1 MVAKSI
7 YRYVLVLGVLMASVL
22 FGAWYFKILNNVSTF
37 FQAHT
42 QTQTQTKR
50 ADAPMV
56 VTKDEAVHSYV
67 DKTKEQL
74 VLEIQNSYSINDY
87 KKNIENLKTLIQ
99 ELLGSVDLV
108 ERVALERELS
118 FLQVKLDNAA
128 QSYDEKIQILLEVAL
143 FLESVKKEF
152 TSKEYN
158 SSITE
163 IIKGDTASAN
173 KLLSKVDTKY
183 RVTLGG
189 DGFDLAARAVYLQ
202 GKIAESQIDY
212 RRAFHYYRQ
221 AVKYDPENIAYL
233 RAAGK
238 IADNIALYSKAVM
251 YFEAALYN
259 SREQDSERSE
269 RYQQLLT
276 SLGKVWESKG
286 DAKKAKSFF
295 DRVNKLK

>member
-1 MVAKSI
+1 MVDKSI
-7 YRYVLVLGVLMASVL
+7 YRYVLVPGILLASMF
-22 FGAWYFKILNNVSTF
+22 FGAWYFKIQNNESSLP
-37 FQAHT
+37 
-42 QTQTQTKR
+42 QTKPQTKNG
-50 ADAPMV
+50 DAPTS

-233 RAAGK
+233 SSAGK

-259 SREQDSERSE
+259 SREQDGESSE
-269 RYQQLLT
+269 RYQQLLI

-286 DAKKAKSFF
+286 DAKKAKAYLE
-295 DRVNKLK
+295 RVSKLK